1 MLSERLRSS
10 PSVNIT
16 IFLVRSRIRL
26 ISYMILFSGGGE
38 SQAGKGY
45 SYITLISRF
54 WFFRAMICN
63 VSIPKER
70 ILIIESDPE
79 VSDLIGRQT
88 LVPLGYRVE
97 VVRVAASAIQ
107 EAARFSP
114 DVIILNLSL
123 PGLSGKDMLV
133 AFSAHGLDMPI
144 LVLAEKGMEGDVLQA
159 FRLGA
164 SDFLSLPIREAE
176 VVLAVDRLIKQVRA
190 KKERETLSRQLNQTN
205 QELQRRVRE
214 LTTIF
219 GIGKAVTSVTDQRA
233 LFDKIV
239 EGAVNVT
246 EAELGWLLLRD
257 DRGKAY
263 SLVAHRSLPPVVA
276 ARLNQPWDD
285 GISSLVALSGE
296 PLEIHGEPLKRFKV
310 SQLGQAALVVPVKAR
325 KDVVGLLVVVRKAL
339 APFGPGNQALL
350 EAVADYASISL
361 VNARLFKALEER
373 AHTLQR
379 SADTAQLNQRIVDD
393 TLQKAS
399 LELRKPLAAVITN
412 LDSLL
417 DGSLG
422 RLNTEQTS
430 VTQLIRQRIK
440 DVGEIANSMVANR
453 QAAASL
459 KRSPAD
465 LNELARQSIR
475 NLLPY
480 AQQQNVSL
488 VAELGSL
495 PVHVAVNP
503 MHIMEVLDGYL
514 SNALRHSPSGGQVV
528 VRVEQN
534 PESQAHVFVR
544 DQGSGLA
551 PNGITVIF
559 DHPPKGD
566 PNQIRRFAGLG
577 IGLPLIREIITAYG
591 GKVWVESTPGG
602 GSTFHFSLPLSNE
615 PL

>member
-1 MLSERLRSS
+1 
-10 PSVNIT
+10 
-16 IFLVRSRIRL
+16 
-26 ISYMILFSGGGE
+26 MILLSGGGE
-38 SQAGKGY
+38 SQAGSGH
-45 SYITLISRF
+45 SYITLISQI

-63 VSIPKER
+63 VNTPKER

-79 VSDLIGRQT
+79 ISDLIGRQT
-88 LVPLGYRVE
+88 LVPQGYRVE
-97 VVRVAASAIQ
+97 VVRAASSAIQ
-107 EAARFSP
+107 EAVRFSP

-133 AFSAHGLDMPI
+133 AFSAHGLDIPI

-164 SDFLSLPIREAE
+164 SDFLGLPIREAE
-176 VVLAVDRLIKQVRA
+176 VILAVDRLIKQVRSR
-190 KKERETLSRQLNQTN
+190 KERESLSRQLNQTN

-239 EGAVNVT
+239 EGAVSVT
-246 EAELGWLLLRD
+246 EADLGWLLLRD

-276 ARLNQPWDD
+276 GRLNQPWDD

-310 SQLGQAALVVPVKAR
+310 SQLGQAVLVMPVKAR

-339 APFGPGNQALL
+339 VPFGPGNQALL

-379 SADTAQLNQRIVDD
+379 SADTAQLSQRIVDD

-399 LELRKPLAAVITN
+399 LELRMPLAAVIAN
-412 LDSLL
+412 MDSLL
-417 DGSLG
+417 DGSIG
-422 RLNTEQTS
+422 RLNAEQTS
-430 VTQLIRQRIK
+430 VIQLVRQRMK
-440 DVGEIANSMVANR
+440 DIAEIANSMVAAR
-453 QAAASL
+453 QAAVP
-459 KRSPAD
+459 KHSPVD
-465 LNELARQSIR
+465 VNELARQGIR
-475 NLLPY
+475 NLQTY
-480 AQQQNVSL
+480 AQQYNVSL

-495 PVHVAVNP
+495 PVQVNVNP
-503 MHIMEVLDGYL
+503 AHLLEVLEGYL
-514 SNALRHSPSGGQVV
+514 SNAIRHSPAGGQVV
-528 VRVEQN
+528 VRVEINQEN
-534 PESQAHVFVR
+534 QAHVLVK
-544 DQGSGLA
+544 DQGAGLD
-551 PNGITVIF
+551 PKVMSVIF
-559 DHPPKGD
+559 DQPPKAD

-577 IGLPLIREIITAYG
+577 IGLPLIREIITAHG
-591 GKVWVESTPGG
+591 GKVWVESKPGG
-602 GSTFHFSLPLSNE
+602 GSTFHLTMPLPNE
-615 PL
+615 PR